1 MRNVIQRWKTVS
13 VSEEK
18 NGIPFRKGTVL
29 PISSHDDG
37 HDDDDHDD
45 DDGNDDGDDDDN
57 KGNDNDDNDN
67 DYDGD
72 DDDELEEMWKY
83 DGAETSLQATL
94 VVYTA
99 LFQDYWSRF
108 VPSKPYGPTSKIF
121 FK

>member
-1 MRNVIQRWKTVS
+1 M
-13 VSEEK
+13 
-18 NGIPFRKGTVL
+18 

-72 DDDELEEMWKY
+72 DDDDNLRRCESTMGQRPHCKQLWLCIRPCFKIIEIDSFPASPM
-83 DGAETSLQATL
+83 
-94 VVYTA
+94 VPPP
-99 LFQDYWSRF
+99 RF
-108 VPSKPYGPTSKIF
+108 FSNNCK
-121 FK
+121 